1 MAGLDQLLRSPR
13 PWLSDGGLE
22 TELIWQDGI
31 DLPLYSA
38 FVLLFDPAGRQALAR
53 YFTRY
58 LDLAEA
64 QGRGFV
70 LDTATWRANMGW
82 AGAHGLSEAD
92 IRAVNRQ
99 AVDLAQDLRAAR
111 PWADRIAISG
121 VVGPLADGYR
131 PGAAPS
137 AARAFDL
144 HAPQIEA
151 LTQAGVDLIQALTL
165 TTPGEALGIAR
176 RAMALGQ
183 PVALSFTLELDG
195 RLPSGQTL
203 TDAIAQIDDATGGAP
218 VFYGINCAHPTHF
231 LDRLRGAELA
241 RIGLIRPNASARS
254 HAELEAARDLDAG
267 DPLEFGVLC
276 ADVARRLPDLR
287 ILGGCC
293 GTDVR
298 HVAAAA
304 GWV

>member
-13 PWLSDGGLE
+13 PWLADGGLE

-31 DLPLYSA
+31 NLPLMSA

-82 AGAHGLSEAD
+82 AAAHGLTEAD

-99 AVDLAQDLRAAR
+99 AVDLARDVRAAR
-111 PWADRIAISG
+111 SWADRIAIAG
-121 VVGPLADGYR
+121 VVGPLAD
-131 PGAAPS
+131 GAAPS
-137 AARAFDL
+137 AARAFDQ

-151 LTQAGVDLIQALTL
+151 LAQGGVDLIQAMTL
-165 TTPGEALGIAR
+165 TTSGEALGIAR
-176 RAMALGQ
+176 RAMALDQ

-203 TDAIAQIDDATGGAP
+203 TDAIAQIDDATSGAP
-218 VFYGINCAHPTHF
+218 VFYGIDCAHPTHF

-254 HAELEAARDLDAG
+254 HAELAAARDLDAG

-276 ADVARRLPDLR
+276 ADVARRLPGLR
-287 ILGGCC
+287 ILGGCS